1 MFSLFAHRIVGKIG
15 LLHKKNYTVIVKR
28 KREIKPKKV
37 TLMSFGISIF
47 F

>member
-1 MFSLFAHRIVGKIG
+1 MVCCE
-15 LLHKKNYTVIVKR
+15 KKNYTVIVRR

-47 F
+47 LG